1 MLSNKNVF
9 AFQIG
14 KRRYMSQLC
23 HSNLQNGVKKI
34 TMVAPKTRNSLSLE
48 MLTQLDTEIQ
58 EGKVKILEDNT
69 TQKMEILFYQ
79 KSETKMKSP

>member
-1 MLSNKNVF
+1 MLSSKNVF

-14 KRRYMSQLC
+14 KRYMSQLC
-23 HSNLQNGVKKI
+23 HSDLQNGVKKI

-58 EGKVKILEDNT
+58 EGKVNILED
-69 TQKMEILFYQ
+69 KALFRKHC
-79 KSETKMKSP
+79 KS